1 MKQKK
6 DDLPPH
12 LPSQQC
18 HQQALM
24 STFEKCLHDIHTSQP
39 FHFQLYIVVDSRF
52 PKSDVLAWHLDST
65 LLHDTST
72 PVTSKLQPQQLGQ

>member
-12 LPSQQC
+12 LPGQQC

-39 FHFQLYIVVDSRF
+39 FHFHFFVDSRL
-52 PKSDVLAWHLDST
+52 PKSDVLAWHLESD
-65 LLHDTST
+65 LPHDPST
-72 PVTSKLQPQQLGQ
+72 PITSKLPPQQLGQ